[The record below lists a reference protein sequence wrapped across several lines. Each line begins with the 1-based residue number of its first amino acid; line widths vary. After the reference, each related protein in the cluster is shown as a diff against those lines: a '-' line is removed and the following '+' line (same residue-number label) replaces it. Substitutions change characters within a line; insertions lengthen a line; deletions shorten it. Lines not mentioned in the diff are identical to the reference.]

1 MKGMKAS
8 MAKKNLS
15 IEDQLKKYKKRF
27 IITISLLAVVTAV
40 LSILIYLNYDYLAF
54 KYFISQHYIYTDALD
69 ELYKQEI
76 KRDVKGRYFS
86 YFDNV
91 VISTF
96 TKRIREIN
104 NDKYTYLYT
113 PESYKQYKQEEK
125 EEALASEIKV
135 LDDKTIYM
143 RLTNFSKYTLDFVR
157 DNAEQ
162 LKKYPYLVFDLRDN
176 YGGDIDAMTKISG
189 MFLPKNSIIAVD
201 KMRLFNWT
209 YKSKGNKTFDY
220 KGIAILQNKNTAS
233 SSENLIA
240 ALHDNLD
247 NVVLVGESTFGK
259 GIGQYTLPLK
269 RGFAVKATILLWY
282 TPSGT
287 NIQGKG
293 IEPDI
298 PYTANDIVE
307 FSVQTIKEQ
316 FN

>member
-1 MKGMKAS
+1 MKIS
-8 MAKKNLS
+8 MAKKNMS
-15 IEDQLKKYKKRF
+15 IEDQLKKYRRKF
-27 IITISLLAVVTAV
+27 IISTSFLVVVIAV
-40 LSILIYLNYDYLAF
+40 LGVLVYLNYDYLAF
-54 KYFISQHYIYTDALD
+54 KYFISRHYIYTDALD

-76 KRDVKGRYFS
+76 KRDVKGKYFS

-91 VISTF
+91 AISTF

-135 LDDKTIYM
+135 LDSETIYLH
-143 RLTNFSKYTLDFVR
+143 LTNFSKYTLEFVR

-162 LKKYPYLVFDLRDN
+162 LKKYPYIVIDLRDN
-176 YGGDIDAMTKISG
+176 YGGEIDAMVKISG
-189 MFLPKNSIIAVD
+189 MFLPKNSKVAVD
-201 KMRLFNWT
+201 KMRLFDWT

-247 NVVLVGESTFGK
+247 NVVLLGETTFGK

-282 TPSGT
+282 TPAGI

-298 PYTANDIVE
+298 PYTSEDIIE
-307 FSVQTIKEQ
+307 FSVKTLKEQ
-316 FN
+316 FK

>member
-1 MKGMKAS
+1 

-15 IEDQLKKYKKRF
+15 TENQLKKYKKRF
-27 IITISLLAVVTAV
+27 VIAISLLAVVTAFLGV
-40 LSILIYLNYDYLAF
+40 LIYLNYDYLAF

-76 KRDVKGRYFS
+76 KRDVNGKYFS

-162 LKKYPYLVFDLRDN
+162 LKKYPYLVIDLRDN

-201 KMRLFNWT
+201 KMRLLDWT

-247 NVVLVGESTFGK
+247 NVVLVGETTFGK
-259 GIGQYTLPLK
+259 GIGQFTLPLK
-269 RGFAVKATILLWY
+269 RGFAVKATVLLWY
-282 TPSGT
+282 TPAGT

-293 IEPDI
+293 IDPDI
-298 PYTANDIVE
+298 PYSGNDIVE
-307 FSVQTIKEQ
+307 FSVKAIKEQ
-316 FN
+316 FK

>member
-1 MKGMKAS
+1 

-27 IITISLLAVVTAV
+27 VIVISLLTVVTAILGV
-40 LSILIYLNYDYLAF
+40 LIYLNYDYLAF

-69 ELYKQEI
+69 ELYKQET
-76 KRDVKGRYFS
+76 KRDVNGKYFS

-125 EEALASEIKV
+125 EEALASEVRV
-135 LDDKTIYM
+135 LDSETIYL
-143 RLTNFSKYTLDFVR
+143 RLTNFSKYTLEFVR

-162 LKKYPYLVFDLRDN
+162 LKKYPYLVIDLRDN
-176 YGGDIDAMTKISG
+176 YGGDIDAMVKISG
-189 MFLPKNSIIAVD
+189 MFLPKNSIVAVD
-201 KMRLFNWT
+201 KMRLFDWT
-209 YKSKGNKTFDY
+209 YKSKGKKTFDY

-247 NVVLVGESTFGK
+247 NVVLVGETTFGK
-259 GIGQYTLPLK
+259 GIGQFTLPLK
-269 RGFAVKATILLWY
+269 RGFAVKATVLLWY
-282 TPSGT
+282 TPAGT

-298 PYTANDIVE
+298 PYSGNDIVE
-307 FSVQTIKEQ
+307 LSVKTIKAQ
-316 FN
+316 FK